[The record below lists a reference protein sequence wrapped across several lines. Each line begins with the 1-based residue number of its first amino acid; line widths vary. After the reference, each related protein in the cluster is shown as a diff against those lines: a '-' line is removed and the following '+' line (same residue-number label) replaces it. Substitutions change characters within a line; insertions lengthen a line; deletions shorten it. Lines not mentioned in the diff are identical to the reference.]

1 MNLGTPTISPVPL
14 CDPTPT
20 ISPPTP
26 NRGLAD
32 GGEGGAKSADGD
44 GDPAD
49 CAAYRAL
56 LARVAVA
63 KTLRLTFLVGL
74 PRGGTT
80 AFERFVFEGLE
91 HPSSHDGDGKP
102 RSFDLNIN
110 QPGLLVRDS
119 SPGRT
124 RCRQA
129 TLWGN
134 VLAPVLAAEA
144 AAEAAGRN
152 LRAAPLLVVVKETS
166 NVVVPGAS
174 ELGRWRRLSHVLLL
188 IVRNPLLQAES
199 RILCVA
205 DRILTGAMRPG
216 LGIGEELDPR
226 SFKVHGKPLLAPGT
240 DLSHV
245 DFGAF
250 ARAPDGSD
258 NLVRAGHGGGGDG
271 GGDLNLPPFPWAQHY
286 TWMKQRR
293 DFSSLGDGFP
303 EFAGLHPLFEERAM
317 QSAIWRT
324 YAASLP
330 PRALRSAL
338 LLDGG
343 RNMEEGAACAPT
355 AAATTLPTTAALEAA
370 IGAHLGTRLEQFG
383 ALPAWMREALFQWRF
398 GWLCFDAQIAALPRV
413 TPALCDGSGS
423 GGAAAAA
430 QCDVRVVDFSEAQ
443 AAPAHTKQ
451 LLEQLVF
458 GASGGGGGGG
468 GDGGD
473 GGNGAAAADAPPPKR
488 AKTAANGTDASATA
502 AGSGRIPPPS
512 LFDVGNGRSAEWDA
526 WFHGPCFAQH
536 AAQTCALKPPSKSPA
551 ALSAFPPFLRAP
563 LPAWMHSYA
572 AARADGRRLPCAPR
586 AALRAVAGVDP
597 VFDALEASPRTPVSE
612 LLALAREESEL
623 TE

>member
-1 MNLGTPTISPVPL
+1 MELSVCPVPL
-14 CDPTPT
+14 CDSTPT

-26 NRGLAD
+26 SRGLAG

-44 GDPAD
+44 ADCAAYRDGDAD

-91 HPSSHDGDGKP
+91 HPERGDGGGKP
-102 RSFDLNIN
+102 RCFDLNIN

-250 ARAPDGSD
+250 ARDPDGSD
-258 NLVRAGHGGGGDG
+258 NLVREEEEAGDGGGGDL
-271 GGDLNLPPFPWAQHY
+271 DLPPYPWAQHY
-286 TWMKQRR
+286 AWMKARR

-338 LLDGG
+338 LLLDGS
-343 RNMEEGAACAPT
+343 NTAACAPT
-355 AAATTLPTTAALEAA
+355 TAATTTAALEAA
-370 IGAHLGTRLEQFG
+370 ISAHLGTRLEQFG

-398 GWLCFDAQIAALPRV
+398 GWLCFDAQIAALPPQV
-413 TPALCDGSGS
+413 TPPRHASGT

-458 GASGGGGGGG
+458 GASGGGGGSSGG
-468 GDGGD
+468 GGG
-473 GGNGAAAADAPPPKR
+473 AVDAPPRKR
-488 AKTAANGTDASATA
+488 AKTAANGTGASATD
-502 AGSGRIPPPS
+502 GGGGRIPPPS

-563 LPAWMHSYA
+563 LPAWMRSYA

-597 VFDALEASPRTPVSE
+597 VFDALEASPRTPVYE
-612 LLALAREESEL
+612 LLALAAESVDVVL
-623 TE
+623 L